1 MVNIQNKPLLSNSL
15 PPNSIDD
22 FFNSYLSANNYEFGK
37 VVVSQQ
43 ITDLNIFK
51 GVLTGTAL
59 RRNTPYWLI
68 MLYSFLV
75 YLMNYDKVK
84 ETDFRRRLRVVVNL
98 LKNSRNEVV
107 DNPNGDAGNRM
118 PANLCQVEHI
128 ILSGKIATSIKIDND
143 VRQNFNVIQMDEE
156 RQKLQFTNEHPEH
169 SKDLFQLEDYYLIQ
183 GRTDIVGYENT
194 HLYQRFIQVFNTCS
208 RDAIDCAMLATSDY
222 SQRLNNWCIQLGSG
236 DQNEI
241 GDKAWFALFH
251 PTGKN
256 PDFNKTKDSLRAL
269 LRIDITTNI
278 TIDI

>member
-169 SKDLFQLEDYYLIQ
+169 SKDLFSW
-183 GRTDIVGYENT
+183 RT
-194 HLYQRFIQVFNTCS
+194 
-208 RDAIDCAMLATSDY
+208 
-222 SQRLNNWCIQLGSG
+222 
-236 DQNEI
+236 
-241 GDKAWFALFH
+241 
-251 PTGKN
+251 
-256 PDFNKTKDSLRAL
+256 
-269 LRIDITTNI
+269 
-278 TIDI
+278 TI